1 MGEQKGL
8 RRRDL
13 LSSVTDEGN
22 LFPSITTP
30 RLPDR
35 NKRRSSSIRMA
46 VEGSWYTRDCMNEWL
61 HNLPVWWMALVV
73 FTVTYLAAGGIF
85 AIIMALA
92 KGERVRAFKSVSTG
106 LLGPLGTIFGLLVVF
121 SVVQVWSDMDRARVA
136 VNREA
141 SAIRM
146 VVLLAASFPGEPE
159 AQIRN
164 LLRRHIDEAVFAEW
178 PTMAK
183 QSASLRVAPPM
194 LAEVLRLVLSLAPK
208 SEGEIAAQREIV
220 TELEN
225 ATDARRQR
233 IILSRSSVNWVKW
246 TCLFAQA
253 GCMLIAIAIVHS
265 DNRAGA
271 AIAMGIFATGVAVS
285 VLLIASHD
293 RPFSGEI
300 SVKPDVLLQV
310 RPE

>member
-1 MGEQKGL
+1 MS
-8 RRRDL
+8 D
-13 LSSVTDEGN
+13 
-22 LFPSITTP
+22 
-30 RLPDR
+30 
-35 NKRRSSSIRMA
+35 
-46 VEGSWYTRDCMNEWL
+46 WL
-61 HNLPVWWMALVV
+61 HNLPVWQMALVV
-73 FTVTYLAAGGIF
+73 FAITYLASGGIF
-85 AIIMALA
+85 VIIMALA
-92 KGERVRAFKSVSTG
+92 KGERVRAFKSVFPG
-106 LLGPLGTIFGLLVVF
+106 LLSPLGTIFGLLVVF
-121 SVVQVWSDMDRARVA
+121 SVVQVWSDMDRAKVA

-146 VVLLAASFPGEPE
+146 VALLATSFPGEPE

-183 QSASLRVAPPM
+183 QSASLKVAPPA
-194 LAEVLRLVLSLAPK
+194 LGEALRLAVSLVAK
-208 SEGEIAAQREIV
+208 SEGQIEAQREIV

-225 ATDARRQR
+225 AMDARRQR
-233 IILSRSSVNWVKW
+233 IILSRSSVNWLKW
-246 TCLFAQA
+246 TGLLAQA
-253 GCMLIAIAIVHS
+253 GFTLVAIAIVHC

-271 AIAMGIFATGVAVS
+271 AIAMGIFSAGVAVS

>member
-1 MGEQKGL
+1 MTL
-8 RRRDL
+8 RDQ
-13 LSSVTDEGN
+13 
-22 LFPSITTP
+22 I
-30 RLPDR
+30 
-35 NKRRSSSIRMA
+35 
-46 VEGSWYTRDCMNEWL
+46 WYNRDCMDEWL

-73 FTVTYLAAGGIF
+73 FAITYLATGGIF
-85 AIIMALA
+85 ATIMALA
-92 KGERVRAFKSVSTG
+92 KGERVRAFKSVSPA
-106 LLGPLGTIFGLLVVF
+106 LLSPMGTIFGLLVVF
-121 SVVQVWSDMDRARVA
+121 SVVQVWSDMDRANVA

-146 VVLLAASFPGEPE
+146 VALLAPSFPGEPE
-159 AQIRN
+159 TQILD
-164 LLRRHIDEAVFAEW
+164 LLRHHIDEAVFAEW
-178 PTMAK
+178 ATMAK
-183 QSASLRVAPPM
+183 QSASLKVAPPA
-194 LAEVLRLVLSLAPK
+194 LAEALRLAVSLAPN
-208 SEGEIAAQREIV
+208 GERQIAAQREIV

-225 ATDARRQR
+225 AMDARRQR

-246 TCLFAQA
+246 ICLFAQA
-253 GCMLIAIAIVHS
+253 GCTLTAIAIVHS

>member
-1 MGEQKGL
+1 M
-8 RRRDL
+8 
-13 LSSVTDEGN
+13 VY
-22 LFPSITTP
+22 P
-30 RLPDR
+30 R
-35 NKRRSSSIRMA
+35 
-46 VEGSWYTRDCMNEWL
+46 WMNDWL
-61 HNLPVWWMALVV
+61 HNLPVWWMTLVV
-73 FTVTYLAAGGIF
+73 FAITYLAAGVIF

-92 KGERVRAFKSVSTG
+92 KGERRAFKSVSAAM
-106 LLGPLGTIFGLLVVF
+106 LGPLGTLFGLLVVF
-121 SVVQVWSDMDRARVA
+121 SVVQVWGDTDRARVA

-146 VVLLAASFPGEPE
+146 MVLLAASFPGESE
-159 AQIRN
+159 TQIRN
-164 LLRRHIDEAVFAEW
+164 LLRRHVDEAVIAEW

-183 QSASLRVAPPM
+183 QSASLKVAPPT

-208 SEGEIAAQREIV
+208 SEGQIVAQREIV
-220 TELEN
+220 TQLEN

-246 TCLFAQA
+246 ACLFAQA
-253 GCMLIAIAIVHS
+253 GCTLIAIGIVHS

-271 AIAMGIFATGVAVS
+271 AIAMWIFATGVAVS